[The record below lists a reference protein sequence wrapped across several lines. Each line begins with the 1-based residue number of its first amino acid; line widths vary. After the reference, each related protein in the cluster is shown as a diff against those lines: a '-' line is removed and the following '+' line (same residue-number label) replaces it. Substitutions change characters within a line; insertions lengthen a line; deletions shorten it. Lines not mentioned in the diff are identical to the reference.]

1 MRALRLPTGAS
12 ADAYCVRPRRPRD
25 PPVFV
30 SAILWMT
37 LPEGVEAPP
46 GPGVGCRSPAVPAH
60 FTWTPMGS
68 LRSPGD
74 PSCVSAPLLDPGRTG
89 VPLPW
94 RSHRCCPRVGKNE
107 GFGRYEF
114 RGSFTQLQHLL
125 SYASRFA
132 LPLTRKAGFRLA
144 GWPLP
149 GGRRTLWTTSIGF
162 RSHDHD
168 HPPILAS

>member
-1 MRALRLPTGAS
+1 MRALRLPTGVS

-25 PPVFV
+25 PPVICV
-30 SAILWMT
+30 RHPVDVA
-37 LPEGVEAPP
+37 PEGVEAPP

-60 FTWTPMGS
+60 FTWTPMGP

-74 PSCVSAPLLDPGRTG
+74 PSCVSAPLLDPGRTD

-125 SYASRFA
+125 SYASRFV

-149 GGRRTLWTTSIGF
+149 GGSRTLWITKKGF
-162 RSHDHD
+162 RSHDH
-168 HPPILAS
+168 PPLLFS